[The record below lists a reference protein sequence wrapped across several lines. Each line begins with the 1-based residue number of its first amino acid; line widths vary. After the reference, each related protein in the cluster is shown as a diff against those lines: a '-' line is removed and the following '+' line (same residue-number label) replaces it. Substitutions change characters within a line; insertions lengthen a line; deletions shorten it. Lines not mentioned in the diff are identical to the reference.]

1 LLGQDL
7 LEIELDTSRRT
18 IAKAITW
25 QCVGILSMIGL
36 AFFHSGNLVEA
47 LSLALSASVT
57 GFIFYF
63 IHERAWSRIRW
74 GRKLR

>member
-1 LLGQDL
+1 
-7 LEIELDTSRRT
+7 
-18 IAKAITW
+18 
-25 QCVGILSMIGL
+25 MIGL

-47 LSLALSASVT
+47 LSLALSASAT